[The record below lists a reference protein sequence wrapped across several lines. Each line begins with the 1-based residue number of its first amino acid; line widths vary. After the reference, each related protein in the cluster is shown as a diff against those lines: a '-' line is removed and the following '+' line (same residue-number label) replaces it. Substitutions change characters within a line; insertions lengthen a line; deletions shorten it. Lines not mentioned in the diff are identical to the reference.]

1 MVERHLDS
9 KGQVKA
15 ENKQAWET
23 VILYG
28 EPHRRM
34 LERDGKPLPPDE
46 QRKEQE
52 KLDKSVAKLARE
64 TPEQKLRRVADNE
77 KRRQKDREFLTEIP
91 GLYDF
96 CLDGDDKV
104 DGSDAW

>member
-1 MVERHLDS
+1 MRLFILYFAAVGVCAQDPREIVRKSVQMDQANWLRMKDYTWVARLAERHLDS

-28 EPHRRM
+28 EPHRRI
-34 LERDGKPLPPDE
+34 LERDGKPLPPVE

-52 KLDKSVAKLARE
+52 KLDKSVA
-64 TPEQKLRRVADNE
+64 
-77 KRRQKDREFLTEIP
+77 
-91 GLYDF
+91 
-96 CLDGDDKV
+96 
-104 DGSDAW
+104 